1 MIGSSILLLFCKRPG
16 NTGRFFFGQGPKLNG
31 SHPAC
36 ARQLLGMIPK
46 ISPNA
51 SPAGSVPLDPG
62 ADLGCHASPL
72 PGPKQMS
79 DPMPPGATW
88 RARLPADAILLL
100 TVFDRLPD
108 LGTVGA
114 DFRDV
119 HGVAQ
124 NRKRVKITRYLRS
137 QLVVQFPHTL
147 RLISIVIV
155 SLPPGRTGDV
165 PGDVEVPFTGQ
176 FEVSGP
182 AHHSTAFW

>member
-1 MIGSSILLLFCKRPG
+1 M
-16 NTGRFFFGQGPKLNG
+16 
-31 SHPAC
+31 
-36 ARQLLGMIPK
+36 
-46 ISPNA
+46 
-51 SPAGSVPLDPG
+51 
-62 ADLGCHASPL
+62 PL
-72 PGPKQMS
+72 PQGACRWTQGLTSGVMPHRCRGPRKQMS

-147 RLISIVIV
+147 R
-155 SLPPGRTGDV
+155 
-165 PGDVEVPFTGQ
+165 
-176 FEVSGP
+176 
-182 AHHSTAFW
+182 